1 MNTSNIKDWMTTLCG
16 IIIAVCAG
24 GTGFLYTIGI
34 TFPAW
39 VYSIAVV
46 LSALAVYVKAN
57 LVGKNPDGTTKT
69 PTQVSQ
75 LNQQA
80 ANTQPKP

>member
-1 MNTSNIKDWMTTLCG
+1 MNTCG
-16 IIIAVCAG
+16 VILAICAG
-24 GTGFLYTIGI
+24 GTGFLYTVGV

-46 LSALAVYVKAN
+46 LSALAVFAKGC
-57 LVGKNPDGTTKT
+57 LGGKNPDGSTKT
-69 PTQVSQ
+69 PTQVNQ